1 MKYILALMLLV
12 CVGCGSKFAD
22 KAVSKDLEDEAP
34 PVVNCGDQDDL
45 DVAVVDGENR
55 VVNIAVGGKLL
66 KTIEVPGFSLGEARK
81 TKEGFEISIE
91 YGSRYYFSKELMF
104 ECTKDGFYLTRIKVE
119 SFDKANPS
127 KWTNKT
133 VMVKPPVSLRDF
145 QLMKYAVGE

>member
-81 TKEGFEISIE
+81 TKEGFDISIE
-91 YGSRYYFSKELMF
+91 YGSRYYFSKRLMF
-104 ECTKDGFYLTRIKVE
+104 ECKKDGFYLTKIKVE
-119 SFDKANPS
+119 SFDKTNPS